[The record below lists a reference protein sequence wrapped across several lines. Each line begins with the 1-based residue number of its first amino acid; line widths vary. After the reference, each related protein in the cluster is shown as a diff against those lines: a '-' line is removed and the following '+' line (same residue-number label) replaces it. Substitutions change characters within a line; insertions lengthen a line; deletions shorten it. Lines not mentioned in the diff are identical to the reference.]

1 MTSIDASMKAA
12 SDIYEKGVYKS
23 RVIRKCSSYWLNHG
37 TLPKSL
43 QGCHQKTKSFIDDE
57 DVIEQSLNFVRKNGN
72 KVTPCK
78 YKDFVNKIAE
88 FMKGSLDYLIDCYG
102 YIDGLETYGIL
113 IYGNTIRIFTMDLVY
128 DGLYRFNLTSKILLP
143 TENANFLT
151 IITVVSTLYSL
162 LERIKSTVV
171 VINSNSPQHLL

>member
-57 DVIEQSLNFVRKNGN
+57 DVIEQSSEQMAIKPHL
-72 KVTPCK
+72 
-78 YKDFVNKIAE
+78 VNTRNLLIRSYFQGLHLIKQ
-88 FMKGSLDYLIDCYG
+88 YLIKQLAFG
-102 YIDGLETYGIL
+102 YI
-113 IYGNTIRIFTMDLVY
+113 N
-128 DGLYRFNLTSKILLP
+128 
-143 TENANFLT
+143 
-151 IITVVSTLYSL
+151 
-162 LERIKSTVV
+162 
-171 VINSNSPQHLL
+171 